1 MCTYS
6 SRFELGDAIYT
17 QCDLAAHQ
25 ITDSNRL
32 SKTPS
37 RASADS
43 QTSNTPLSTFTYAK
57 DESNNITKYLKRH
70 FEKTY
75 KEDVKTW
82 TPAMV
87 AEFKRNFAIS
97 DSTGTISHTVKEIEE
112 YKIIPLT
119 QRYNW

>member
-1 MCTYS
+1 M
-6 SRFELGDAIYT
+6 
-17 QCDLAAHQ
+17 
-25 ITDSNRL
+25 DSPTSRL

-43 QTSNTPLSTFTYAK
+43 QTSNMSLSTYFTYAK
-57 DESNNITKYLKRH
+57 DEPNNITKYLKRH

-87 AEFKRNFAIS
+87 AEFKRLAPERNFAIS
-97 DSTGTISHTVKEIEE
+97 DSTGTISHTVEEIEE
-112 YKIIPLT
+112 YKTVPPT